1 MAGSERYDSGIDE
14 RNSFRRHEN
23 ACCFYRER
31 WIPDDGRR
39 TPDGELILYEV
50 YCLQD
55 RPPTTPE
62 EQAQCFQKR
71 TTCWRTGELLSR
83 MPRVAGMVRPKAAS
97 RR

>member
-1 MAGSERYDSGIDE
+1 M
-14 RNSFRRHEN
+14 
-23 ACCFYRER
+23 
-31 WIPDDGRR
+31 
-39 TPDGELILYEV
+39 DGEVVLYEV

-55 RPPTTPE
+55 MPPETAE

-83 MPRVAGMVRPKAAS
+83 MPPVRGMARPKAGS